1 MTRLCQVGSRIS
13 SHARYDFRRN
23 SSIHAGSSL
32 MADRRRMTL
41 SSSPGGKVSA
51 STSVSKPYLYSRDAS
66 CSMVSVDV
74 DMSFLMARGPTPAL
88 ITTARLFEPPLSP
101 HSLATLAARRVI
113 LLNLRVGPHPHA
125 LITATRLASLAAVS
139 PRSLATLGARR
150 VFKP

>member
-74 DMSFLMARGPTPAL
+74 DILLLARGPTPAL
-88 ITTARLFEPPLSP
+88 ITTVRRFAPPLSP

-113 LLNLRVGPHPHA
+113 SLNFRVGPHPHA
-125 LITATRLASLAAVS
+125 LITTARLASLAAMS
-139 PRSLATLGARR
+139 PRSL
-150 VFKP
+150 